1 VLFIRAMTDQE
12 TRVTKISKLHDRI
25 AVGNESCLVSIHGPE
40 LGRKFILDEE
50 EFTIGR
56 DVKNNIVVDLD
67 NVSRRHAK
75 ITTRMGKSFI
85 VDLNSMNG
93 TYLNDQ
99 EVLEETPLRSGDYV
113 KVGGSIFKFLSGGN
127 IETLY
132 HEEIYQLTIVDG
144 LTQINNKRYFLEYL
158 EREMGRCHRYNR
170 SLSLVMIDIDHFKK
184 INDTNGHLAGDYVL
198 RELAGVVRP
207 RIRKEECFARYG
219 GEEFSIVMPEA
230 GPDKARLFAE
240 KIRKLVE
247 DHPFSFEGKE
257 IQVTISLGVADMVGD
272 MTEPLQFIKV
282 ADANLYKAK
291 KNGRNQ
297 VCG

>member
-1 VLFIRAMTDQE
+1 MSEQE
-12 TRVTKISKLHDRI
+12 TRVTKISKIQDRI
-25 AVGNESCLVSIHGPE
+25 VVGSESCLVEIHGPQ
-40 LGRKFILDEE
+40 LGKKYILDEE

-75 ITTRMGKSFI
+75 ITTRQGKSFV
-85 VDLNSMNG
+85 VDLGSTNG

-99 EVLEETPLRSGDYV
+99 EVLEETPLRSGDFV

-127 IETLY
+127 IESLY

-144 LTQINNKRYFLEYL
+144 LTQVNNKRYFLEYL
-158 EREMGRCHRYNR
+158 EREMGRCHRYSR
-170 SLSLVMIDIDHFKK
+170 ALSLIMFDIDHFKK

-198 RELAGVVRP
+198 RELATIVRQ

-219 GEEFSIVMPEA
+219 GEEFAVVMPEA
-230 GPDKARLFAE
+230 GPDNARRFAE
-240 KIRKLVE
+240 KIRKMVE
-247 DHPFSFEGKE
+247 DHPFVFEDKE
-257 IQVTISLGVADMVGD
+257 IEVTVSLGVADMTGD

-282 ADANLYKAK
+282 ADGNLYKAK
-291 KNGRNQ
+291 KAGRNR
-297 VCG
+297 VVG